1 MALLNGEISGHFG
14 QTTVLDSIEEWNEET
29 QTFLKRKYELK
40 NIIKDLVYTL
50 GGERLDNIFINDLDE
65 LGLKMLKY
73 IGQSNLFIQQKVDET
88 WQPKDGPEGYN
99 IYAAGLEGLEANE
112 EWSIGE
118 VPSDADFL
126 PLPDEISSFGF
137 SVFNSDSKTDKTIL
151 FKKDGQYFLLYRLSY
166 GDIAGY
172 EATPMVFNN
181 DLIAQAGET
190 ITSALDKIVTML
202 GSSYEYFYDVYGHFI
217 FQKKK
222 TYLDTSWSPMS
233 FYLDGDSFTLK
244 QDSEEF
250 IFEFLD
256 ESLISSMNINPGID
270 KVKNDFIVCG
280 QTEKGYPIHL
290 RYSIDKKP
298 TRYISWDWISY
309 YASNEEIG
317 NNAGRPDSTTP
328 SIGSYEDWTTDNKK
342 MPTNYQKIYK
352 TKTQA
357 YFSMANWNFD
367 KVNEIELGPEGKK
380 QPVLMA
386 GRYLK
391 VGDTVHK
398 IIGIENSTLGTRKRI
413 LLDDPNNILR
423 TGRYNIFYYTAGEV
437 EDYLEEIQGENYV
450 DWRELIYQMAKDF
463 HGHGQES
470 DYVYQMRLRNPTM
483 FQNGK
488 SGYEQYYTDLMGFWP
503 DVYRYTI
510 TVQNEFQ
517 QPVDKEIVGWNME
530 KLADPNTMMYWL
542 EFLEGN
548 SQFDAISVP
557 KIGDRTKVPSNKK
570 ATVLFEPNV
579 PPLLYYTGTQIPAS
593 TLNYSPIQLT
603 KDFET
608 AFSIASFPT
617 AAKTI
622 MEDELNNYTSFTRSV
637 SLTTVPLYGLDVNR
651 KVRINSDRLKGQ
663 FIINRLT
670 IPLNYNGMMSVTLNE
685 ITDSLY

>member
-40 NIIKDLVYTL
+40 NVIKDLVYTL

-73 IGQSNLFIQQKVDET
+73 IGQSNLFIQQDVDET
-88 WQPKDGPEGYN
+88 WQPKDGPEGYT
-99 IYAAGLEGLEANE
+99 IYTAGLEGLEANE

-118 VPSDADFL
+118 APSDADFL
-126 PLPDEISSFGF
+126 SLPDEISSFGF

-151 FKKDGQYFLLYRLSY
+151 FKKDGKCFLLYRLSY

-202 GSSYEYFYDVYGHFI
+202 GNSYEYFYDVYGHFI

-256 ESLISSMNINPGID
+256 ESLISSININPGID

-328 SIGSYEDWTTDNKK
+328 STGSYKDWAANNED
-342 MPTNYQKIYK
+342 MPTSYQKIYK

-367 KVNEIELGPEGKK
+367 KVNEIKLGE
-380 QPVLMA
+380 QPVLMI

-463 HGHGQES
+463 HAHGQES

-510 TVQNEFQ
+510 TIQNEFQ

-579 PPLLYYTGTQIPAS
+579 PPLLYYTSTQIPAS

-608 AFSIASFPT
+608 AFSIASFPI